1 MDNLLFVYVSVLVDY
16 YCLTTEVVKTAQIYH
31 LAVSVLQEA
40 RYGGVRT

>member
-1 MDNLLFVYVSVLVDY
+1 MDNLLFVDVSVLVDY
-16 YCLTTEVVKTAQIYH
+16 YCITTEVVKTQIYH